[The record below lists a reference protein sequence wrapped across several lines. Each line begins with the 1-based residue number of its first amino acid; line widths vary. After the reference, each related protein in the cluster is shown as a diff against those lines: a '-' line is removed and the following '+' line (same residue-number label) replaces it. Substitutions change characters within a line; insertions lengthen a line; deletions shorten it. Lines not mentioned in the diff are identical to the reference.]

1 MAELV
6 KFSVVNDVATL
17 AMDDGKANAYGPE
30 MIAALSAGLDRAA
43 AEARAVVIRGRP
55 GVFCAGFDLKI
66 IRGDDDAARDAMRKA
81 GRTLLEKA
89 YLHPQP
95 LLIACTGHALAAG
108 ALLLLTGDYRIGSA
122 GDFKIGLNETQ
133 IGLALPAFGL
143 ELARDRLRPTHLTTA
158 TALATLY
165 GPDEAL
171 EAGYLDAVSAPDA
184 LAADAQTKAEQLV
197 ALDGEAV
204 ATTELRLRASTIER
218 IAAAD
223 T

>member
-108 ALLLLTGDYRIGSA
+108 ALLLLTGDYRIGTA

-204 ATTELRLRASTIER
+204 ATTKLRLRASTIER

>member
-1 MAELV
+1 M
-6 KFSVVNDVATL
+6 
-17 AMDDGKANAYGPE
+17 
-30 MIAALSAGLDRAA
+30 
-43 AEARAVVIRGRP
+43 
-55 GVFCAGFDLKI
+55 FCAGFDLKI
-66 IRGDDDAARDAMRKA
+66 IRGDDDAARRNAQSRSHIA
-81 GRTLLEKA
+81 GEGVFAPAASVDRV
-89 YLHPQP
+89 YW
-95 LLIACTGHALAAG
+95 HALAAG
-108 ALLLLTGDYRIGSA
+108 ALLLLTGDYRIGTA

-165 GPDEAL
+165 GPEEAL
-171 EAGYLDAVSAPDA
+171 QAGYLDAVSAPDA

-204 ATTELRLRASTIER
+204 ATTKLRLRASTIER

-223 T
+223 P